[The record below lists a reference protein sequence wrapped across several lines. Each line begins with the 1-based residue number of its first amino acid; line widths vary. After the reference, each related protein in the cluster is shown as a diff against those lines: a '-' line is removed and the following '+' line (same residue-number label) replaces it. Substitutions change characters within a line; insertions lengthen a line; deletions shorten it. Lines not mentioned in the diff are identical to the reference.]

1 MKINELIKQF
11 KIQRSNEENAV
22 LDKCSSSQAIPI
34 HTFSE
39 RDRFILDSLIRKAL
53 VSKIVKEDGSVLV
66 IANEI

>member
-1 MKINELIKQF
+1 MKINELITEF
-11 KIQRSNEENAV
+11 NIQRSNEENAV
-22 LDKCSSSQAIPI
+22 LGKCSSQAIPI